1 MCCCTPFWNSWLILV
16 FTLLRAQLAWLH
28 SQRLG
33 IKYPFYQLGW
43 KRNFGGCLQILPACV
58 ELGVMNGVSDVPP
71 ICVHPAQRGSIITL
85 FLAGRTHSQFVPDI
99 ILQAEHTL
107 FHHILLWPSDNGAFV
122 WIVIELQYRGGSLLS
137 HGWNIP
143 NLFGVKNIEN
153 LYGMGFCLFYNRTLP
168 LVSLLRNKVKS
179 PIKKLLILWYCWGKN
194 TI

>member
-1 MCCCTPFWNSWLILV
+1 MWSIRNDCIYISCPHTHCLQYLILLETVSLTNFFLFLDGEIDTTVIVFLCCCTPFWNSWLILV

-85 FLAGRTHSQFVPDI
+85 FLAGRTQSQFVPDI

-107 FHHILLWPSDNGAFV
+107 FHHILLWPIMG
-122 WIVIELQYRGGSLLS
+122 LLCES
-137 HGWNIP
+137 
-143 NLFGVKNIEN
+143 
-153 LYGMGFCLFYNRTLP
+153 
-168 LVSLLRNKVKS
+168 
-179 PIKKLLILWYCWGKN
+179 
-194 TI
+194 